1 MLDTLDVM
9 SSADLLILLCLLN
22 LNSIS
27 NTKYNNEKNNVYY
40 SDELTQL
47 QLFRKIYNILQW
59 I

>member
-47 QLFRKIYNILQW
+47 QLFRKIYNILQ
-59 I
+59 

>member
-47 QLFRKIYNILQW
+47 QLLRKIYNILQW